1 MGMLEHAIA
10 ALIVQAAI
18 GLATRNW
25 WAGAALPSGYF
36 LGREIAQAEYRWIEQ
51 FGEGLRANLPWWGAL
66 DGRVWPRPDQTAD
79 WLLPILVTM
88 GVAWVIDRRRRAA
101 GARSEPQA

>member
-1 MGMLEHAIA
+1 MDLIEHVIVALTIQAI
-10 ALIVQAAI
+10 I
-18 GLATRNW
+18 GLTTRNW

-66 DGRVWPRPDQTAD
+66 DSQVWVKPDQVAD
-79 WLLPILVTM
+79 WLGPILLTSA
-88 GVAWVIDRRRRAA
+88 VAWEMDRKRKAA
-101 GARSEPQA
+101 GSKSDSR